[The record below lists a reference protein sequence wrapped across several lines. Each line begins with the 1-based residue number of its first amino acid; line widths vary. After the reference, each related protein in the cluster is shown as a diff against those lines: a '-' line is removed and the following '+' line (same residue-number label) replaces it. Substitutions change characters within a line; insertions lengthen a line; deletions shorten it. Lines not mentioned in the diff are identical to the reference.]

1 MAELIITHRQRDYL
15 LKMPYQVII
24 NGRLAG
30 VMPVSRN
37 APSTASA
44 GGTNGS
50 NGKRNI

>member
-30 VMPVSRN
+30 VMRVSRN
-37 APSTASA
+37 VRSTASA

-50 NGKRNI
+50 NGKSII